1 MSNTYKRDEELG
13 TLVNMNMSA
22 YSARKLAKERTKN
35 IEKQQTEIDSLH
47 TEVADLKKAVQQL
60 LDK

>member
-1 MSNTYKRDEELG
+1 MSNTYKRDEASG

-22 YSARKLAKERTKN
+22 YSARKLAKERTKT
-35 IEKQQTEIDSLH
+35 IGKQQTEIDSLH

>member
-1 MSNTYKRDEELG
+1 MSNTYKRDETSG
-13 TLVNMNMSA
+13 ALVNMNMSA

-35 IEKQQTEIDSLH
+35 IEKQQTEIASLH

>member
-1 MSNTYKRDEELG
+1 MSNTYKRDEASG
-13 TLVNMNMSA
+13 ALVNMNMSA
-22 YSARKLAKERTKN
+22 YSARKLAKERTRI

-47 TEVADLKKAVQQL
+47 TEVDDLKKAVQQL

>member
-1 MSNTYKRDEELG
+1 MSNTYKRDEASG

-22 YSARKLAKERTKN
+22 YSARKLAKERTKT
-35 IEKQQTEIDSLH
+35 IDKQQTEIDSLH